1 MKSGFGRIR
10 TRLDDYFYIDILSR
24 FNLIVFDLIDAE
36 TKQPL
41 RKLKKLK
48 DWIHYVQKN
57 VLNKLFVNTN
67 IQENIV
73 KLDYDHAT
81 FF

>member
-1 MKSGFGRIR
+1 M
-10 TRLDDYFYIDILSR
+10 DDYFYIDILRR

-73 KLDYDHAT
+73 KLGYDHAT